1 MIALAISVL
10 AYSLIFVTLKLYKV
24 YHVHT
29 VYAITVNYVVACT
42 VGLWQY
48 QGTVQVGEL
57 LHAFWFWG
65 AAVLGVL
72 FMVGILLM
80 AQASQVAGVAIASIA
95 TKMSLVIPVLFGV
108 LLYGETL
115 SVFQGIGIGLALVA
129 VYLATLK
136 AKTSILKRKDLL
148 LPLLVFL
155 CIGTIDTA
163 MKYIEQRYLT
173 ETDVPLFSALIFGFA
188 ALFSGTVLGVK
199 ARSTPI
205 QGHAK
210 ALGGG
215 VALGVVN
222 YFCIFFLIRALQ
234 QAPFSSA
241 VLFTLNN
248 VAIVLLTTLLGVCLF
263 KEPLSTKNWMGIA
276 LAVLSIVLVT
286 LL

>member
-29 VYAITVNYVVACT
+29 VYAIAVNYVVACT
-42 VGLWQY
+42 VGLGQY
-48 QGTVQVGEL
+48 QGAVQVGEL
-57 LHAFWFWG
+57 PHTFWFWG

-80 AQASQVAGVAIASIA
+80 AQASQAAGVAVASIA
-95 TKMSLVIPVLFGV
+95 TKMSLVIPALFGV

-115 SVFQGIGIGLALVA
+115 SIFQWIGIGVALVA
-129 VYLATLK
+129 VYLASLK
-136 AKTSILKRKDLL
+136 AKTITLKRKGLR

-163 MKYIEQRYLT
+163 MKYIEERYLT
-173 ETDVPLFSALIFGFA
+173 EADVPLFSALIFGFA
-188 ALFSGTVLGVK
+188 ALSSISVLGIK

-205 QGHAK
+205 RGHAK
-210 ALGGG
+210 AIVGG
-215 VALGVVN
+215 VALGIVN

-248 VAIVLLTTLLGVCLF
+248 VAIVLLTTLLGVFLF
-263 KEPLSTKNWMGIA
+263 KERLGTKNWMGIA

-286 LL
+286 LF